1 MLRSMSHGSRRF
13 ATAAAIA
20 GSLAASLSAT
30 LATAARAQETRPVV
44 VVFTFTNSSI
54 GANRA
59 DFDGIATGVQDLLIT
74 DMASNAKIRLV
85 DRSRINDVLQEQN
98 LAKSGML
105 DNASAIRVGKILGAQ
120 YAVTGGF
127 MATGKGQAVLT
138 GRTIDLETTQIA
150 TPEKIMGNAD
160 DVLGMIGQL
169 STKLAGD
176 MNLAPKAGRRVGDAG
191 SANDASKADA
201 SKAAPAQAGSPATK
215 ATPPSKSGALE
226 VEHFARAI
234 SQPEKLKQTKLD
246 VATMKLY
253 SNALDEVDKKNKTK
267 AIELFKQVLAKYEG
281 FEPAQRQLD
290 KLSH

>member
-1 MLRSMSHGSRRF
+1 MLRSMSHGSRRL
-13 ATAAAIA
+13 ATAVAVA
-20 GSLAASLSAT
+20 GSLAASLSAGP
-30 LATAARAQETRPVV
+30 ATAARAQETRPVV

-105 DNASAIRVGKILGAQ
+105 DNATAIRVGKILGAQ

-127 MATGKGQAVLT
+127 IATGKGQAVLT

-150 TPEKIMGNAD
+150 TPEKITGSAD

-169 STKLAGD
+169 STKLASD
-176 MNLAPKAGRRVGDAG
+176 MNLTPKAGRRVGDAG
-191 SANDASKADA
+191 ASDASKT
-201 SKAAPAQAGSPATK
+201 APAQAGEPAAKT
-215 ATPPSKSGALE
+215 APASKPGTLE
-226 VEHFARAI
+226 VEHFAKAI

-253 SNALDEVDKKNKTK
+253 SNALDEVDKKNKAK